1 MNRELF
7 ERLRRRLTL
16 WYAGVFALVL
26 LAFGASAYALMGQAL
41 MHQVDEAN
49 HQAITALLGT
59 VHAEHDTVA
68 LSREFHDEVVEARE
82 SLGVTFVNA
91 YDDSGRLLAAT
102 GGVEARPAGPA
113 RESLDVGTRH
123 MRVQRARLQ
132 LGDRELGTLVVGR
145 DLKEI
150 DAELDAFIRNL
161 AAAIPLA
168 LLVTLLAGAALAGQ
182 AMRPVRQA
190 FEQQQRFIADASHEL
205 RTPVAVLQTQ
215 AEVALED
222 PHPSVERLREHLQ
235 AVGRTASRLGT
246 LVNDLLFL
254 SRAEAAGV
262 PVQARAFFLDE
273 LADEVIAELEP
284 LARAGGVLLTFAPCR
299 EELQITADPDQL
311 HRLLVVLL
319 ENGIKYAGSG
329 GRVTLSAGAD
339 AECAWLTVDDT
350 GPGIPEAE
358 RKRIFRRFYRLDPA
372 RSGDKPGTGLGLAIA
387 LAIAQAHHGTLMAE
401 AAPGG
406 GARFRLWLPKK
417 R

>member
-7 ERLRRRLTL
+7 DRLRRRLTL

-41 MHQVDEAN
+41 VHQVDEAN
-49 HQAITALLGT
+49 RQAIAALLET

-68 LSREFHDEVVEARE
+68 LSQEFRDEVVEARE
-82 SLGVTFVNA
+82 SLGVTFVDV
-91 YDDSGRLLAAT
+91 YDHTGRLLAAT
-102 GGVEARPAGPA
+102 GGVEMRAAGPA
-113 RESLDVGTRH
+113 RESLAVGRRH
-123 MRVQRARLQ
+123 MRVQRAPMR
-132 LGDRELGTLVVGR
+132 LGDRELGTMVVGR
-145 DLKEI
+145 DLKEV
-150 DAELDAFIRNL
+150 DAELDAFLRNL
-161 AAAIPLA
+161 AAAIPMA
-168 LLVTLLAGAALAGQ
+168 LLVTLLAGAGLAGQ
-182 AMRPVRQA
+182 ALRPVREA

-205 RTPVAVLQTQ
+205 RTPVAVLKTQ

-222 PHPSVERLREHLQ
+222 PHPSAEWLREQLQ
-235 AVGRTASRLGT
+235 AIGRTASRMGT

-254 SRAEAAGV
+254 SRADAAGV

-273 LADEVIAELEP
+273 LADEVVSELEP
-284 LARAGGVLLTFAPCR
+284 LARAAGVGLALAPC
-299 EELQITADPDQL
+299 EELPITADPDQL
-311 HRLLVVLL
+311 RRLLVALL

-329 GRVTLSAGAD
+329 GRVTLRAGMD
-339 AECAWLTVDDT
+339 AECAWLTVEDT

-358 RKRIFRRFYRLDPA
+358 RDRVFRRFYRLDPA

-387 LAIAQAHHGTLMAE
+387 LAIAQAHHGTLTAE

-406 GARFRLWLPKK
+406 GARFRVWLPQK